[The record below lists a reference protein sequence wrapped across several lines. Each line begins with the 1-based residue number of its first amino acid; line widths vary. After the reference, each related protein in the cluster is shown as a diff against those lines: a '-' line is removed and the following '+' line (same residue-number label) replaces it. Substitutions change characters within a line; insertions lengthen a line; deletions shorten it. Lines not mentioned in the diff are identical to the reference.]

1 MMTAGQH
8 ACSRLAGCVWGWLGN
23 QSHEKRI
30 FCNYGLVSKQS
41 LCVVEEELMK
51 AFSED
56 GNIESS
62 ALPFKVS
69 QYNNYI
75 HIILKYMHA

>member
-1 MMTAGQH
+1 M
-8 ACSRLAGCVWGWLGN
+8 
-23 QSHEKRI
+23 
-30 FCNYGLVSKQS
+30 
-41 LCVVEEELMK
+41 VEEELMK

-75 HIILKYMHA
+75 HITLKYTCMHEIEVIAT

>member
-1 MMTAGQH
+1 MSGLTVILFLKILKCLVQ
-8 ACSRLAGCVWGWLGN
+8 
-23 QSHEKRI
+23 KR
-30 FCNYGLVSKQS
+30 S
-41 LCVVEEELMK
+41 LCVVEEELIK

-69 QYNNYI
+69 QCHMLMGVRLGFCN
-75 HIILKYMHA
+75 L

>member
-1 MMTAGQH
+1 M
-8 ACSRLAGCVWGWLGN
+8 
-23 QSHEKRI
+23 
-30 FCNYGLVSKQS
+30 
-41 LCVVEEELMK
+41 VEEDLIK

-69 QYNNYI
+69 PC
-75 HIILKYMHA
+75 HIIMLMDMCLGFVIGNISL